1 MLAVGLAR
9 LVAAVASAVVVAS
22 AGCGSVK
29 PDTADG
35 GGPIDA
41 GVDASTLVRACDPDR
56 PMASAPTTEG
66 SMQGR
71 WHVSWVCTKGC
82 ALRRPGL
89 TYSPE
94 LEVVGSTLLWS
105 NDTCPDCRAMF
116 FGEQTID
123 GCIDVT
129 ASADF
134 DSQCRFSYRICEVDG
149 ELRGTVTWKEPG
161 MLSAM
166 SWTLLGRRS

>member
-1 MLAVGLAR
+1 MPCAR
-9 LVAAVASAVVVAS
+9 LVLVAMIG
-22 AGCGSVK
+22 AGCGSLRSE
-29 PDTADG
+29 PAADSG
-35 GGPIDA
+35 VPVDAPVDA
-41 GVDASTLVRACDPDR
+41 GMSARVCDPDR
-56 PMASAPTTEG
+56 PMPVEPTTAG

-71 WHVSWVCTKGC
+71 WKVTWTCIGGC

-94 LEVVGSTLLWS
+94 LEIVGATQLWT
-105 NDTCPDCRAMF
+105 NLRCPECQATY
-116 FGEQTID
+116 FGDEVID

-134 DSQCRFSYRICEVDG
+134 DSQCRFSYRICEMEG

-161 MLSAM
+161 VSDMT
-166 SWTLLGRRS
+166 WQIDGRR